1 MSAPL
6 FADIPALAIA
16 AVEDIAMPEA
26 DRLRA
31 VAVLAIAMSAHE
43 DDGRAAGL
51 PEAEIIEGCR
61 VMGDLQARNIRLM
74 YPAEADRGA

>member
-1 MSAPL
+1 MSDPL

-16 AVEDIAMPEA
+16 SVADIAMPET

-61 VMGDLQARNIRLM
+61 VMGDLQARKIRLM
-74 YPAEADRGA
+74 YPAEVDHGA